1 MPKINSVA
9 AMRRSVNTCNF
20 QSNRKTAV
28 TLLICI
34 YCCRRRRRR
43 RRSPFAIVSAFAR
56 AYNFSLGFR
65 FGDVPFD
72 AAAPLDNGR
81 TTAQHRMGNWHL
93 HITTTIPRTVLHLQC
108 LCVFHVE

>member
-43 RRSPFAIVSAFAR
+43 RQRCQRRRLFVGSR
-56 AYNFSLGFR
+56 L
-65 FGDVPFD
+65 
-72 AAAPLDNGR
+72 
-81 TTAQHRMGNWHL
+81 
-93 HITTTIPRTVLHLQC
+93 
-108 LCVFHVE
+108 

>member
-43 RRSPFAIVSAFAR
+43 RQRCQRRRLF
-56 AYNFSLGFR
+56 
-65 FGDVPFD
+65 FGSR
-72 AAAPLDNGR
+72 L
-81 TTAQHRMGNWHL
+81 
-93 HITTTIPRTVLHLQC
+93 
-108 LCVFHVE
+108 